1 MYVCMYVCMYRIY
14 IYTHTY
20 MSTYTNIYTYKHIV
34 IAGSLSEPARAV
46 WYSVTTRVG
55 NDADIVIVAVG
66 EVNQ

>member
-1 MYVCMYVCMYRIY
+1 
-14 IYTHTY
+14 